1 MTLSDLM
8 TRSGGQCELCA
19 ATDQLAPFTVS
30 GGPADAEILLCG
42 SCHSQLTN
50 PASINADHFQCL
62 TGSMWSPVPAVQV
75 QAWRLL
81 HFLKAESWA
90 SDLLDML
97 YLEPEQL
104 AWAEAG
110 VIQAESDDSV
120 PTKDCH
126 GTPLAVGDTVT
137 VIKDLPVKGSS
148 MVIKRGTHVRGINL
162 TTNPEHIEGRVD
174 GQQVVIISAY
184 CKKV

>member
-1 MTLSDLM
+1 MSALTD
-8 TRSGGQCELCA
+8 RNPGQCELCA
-19 ATDQLAPFTVS
+19 ATDNLAPFTVS

-42 SCHSQLTN
+42 TCHSQLTS
-50 PASINADHFQCL
+50 PATINADHFQCL
-62 TGSMWSPVPAVQV
+62 RDSMWSPVLAVQV

-81 HFLKAESWA
+81 SHLKSESWA
-90 SDLLDML
+90 GDLLDML
-97 YLEPEQL
+97 YLEPEQQ

-110 VIQAESDDSV
+110 AIASAEVDDST

-126 GTPLAVGDTVT
+126 GSVLAVGDTVT

-162 TTNPEHIEGRVD
+162 TSNPEHIEGRVD

>member
-1 MTLSDLM
+1 MTLSTLM

-19 ATDQLAPFTVS
+19 ATDNLAPFTVS
-30 GGPADAEILLCG
+30 AVPVDADILLCG
-42 SCHSQLTN
+42 TCQAQVSN
-50 PASINADHFQCL
+50 PATIDGDHFQPL
-62 TGSMWSPVPAVQV
+62 RDSMWSQVPAVQV

-81 HFLKAESWA
+81 NHLKGQSWA

-110 VIQAESDDSV
+110 VIQVEHDDSQ

-126 GTPLAVGDTVT
+126 GTQLAVGDTVT
-137 VIKDLPVKGSS
+137 IIKDLPVKGSS

-162 TTNPEHIEGRVD
+162 TSNPEHIEGRVD

-184 CKKV
+184 CKKA